1 MAVSFDDLVVG
12 QRYRVTKG
20 PNEYIGVLIDK
31 HVQTEEDKDEI
42 HSVYEAA
49 GIPPPIRLLDH
60 VVIETDHYAD
70 LPIVDGPD
78 VTYEL
83 LPAAGGRRRK
93 SRRSHRKSRRSRR
106 PHRKSKRNTRL

>member
-42 HSVYEAA
+42 HSDYEAA
-49 GIPPPIRLLDH
+49 PPIRLLDH

-83 LPAAGGRRRK
+83 LPAAGGRHRK
-93 SRRSHRKSRRSRR
+93 SRRSHRKSR
-106 PHRKSKRNTRL
+106 KSKRNTRL